1 MHFMLQYCVLSILS
15 YSHFQSNCERSE
27 QLFWSHFYPPPHFVS
42 LHILVCKF
50 ISLLL
55 SSLRSDRI
63 ERTQLKGHGVFL
75 LAFGPSGFR
84 RYLIK
89 SRAITVRKIPPAKNI
104 CKMSGGRYPMHIKLP
119 YNQPTELAYYTTQK
133 ILMTAWKYFWQHRCE
148 KNDKEIHQELLPKSK
163 VFECHFLR
171 GSWVKLWSIES
182 TFFSHPQFLW
192 CVQRVP
198 NHHFVILPLQ

>member
-1 MHFMLQYCVLSILS
+1 MRAKRATFMYNI
-15 YSHFQSNCERSE
+15 E
-27 QLFWSHFYPPPHFVS
+27 WS
-42 LHILVCKF
+42 CQKCQK
-50 ISLLL
+50 
-55 SSLRSDRI
+55 SSTLRAFENLKLGVKQCYQIDI
-63 ERTQLKGHGVFL
+63 RTRCKGHGVFL

-148 KNDKEIHQELLPKSK
+148 KNDKKIHQELLPKSK
-163 VFECHFLR
+163 VFECHFWGVL
-171 GSWVKLWSIES
+171 G
-182 TFFSHPQFLW
+182 
-192 CVQRVP
+192 
-198 NHHFVILPLQ
+198 